1 MGEIKGT
8 TRVCGLIGNPVGH
21 SISPVIHN
29 TLADLCGIDMVYTTF
44 KVEKGAVDTAVKG
57 AYALDILGLNV
68 TVPHKQEVI
77 GTLESVDPL
86 AEAIGAV
93 NTLVRTEHGYKG
105 YNTDIL
111 GLERELEEEQV
122 ELKDSPVILLGA
134 GGAARAIAFLCVS
147 KGAKEVAI
155 LNRTEEKAAV
165 IAEDVNRH
173 LQSKAAY
180 AMKLSDYGKLTG
192 ENYVVIQTTSVGL
205 YPNCDDAVIEDE
217 DFYKR
222 AAVGVDIIYNPA
234 ETKFMKLMKA
244 QGKCTT
250 DHISMAGPWL
260 RFRGHLE
267 NISDNMLMGAVNAF
281 NGETNNVWNRST
293 NTYGTVSGTAKMYKS
308 EGVPSIVVAEENY
321 GEGSSR
327 EHAAMEPRFLNVRV
341 ILAKSFARIHETNLK
356 KQGMLALT
364 FADKADYDKIQEHDL
379 LSVIGLIDFA
389 PGRNLTIVLHHED
402 GTKESFE
409 AQHTYN
415 EQQIAWFRAGSALNA
430 R

>member
-1 MGEIKGT
+1 MAGYKVEICGVNTAALPLLKTEEKELLLKKIKNGDTQARERFINGNLRLVLSIVQRFSQSSENIDDLFQIGCVGMIKAIDNFDISQGVQFSTYAVPMIIGEIK
-8 TRVCGLIGNPVGH
+8 RYLRDSNPVGH

-244 QGKCTT
+244 QGKPAYNGLKMLLYQGVSAFELWN
-250 DHISMAGPWL
+250 DIKISK
-260 RFRGHLE
+260 E
-267 NISDNMLMGAVNAF
+267 NIRKVYENMQ
-281 NGETNNVWNRST
+281 
-293 NTYGTVSGTAKMYKS
+293 
-308 EGVPSIVVAEENY
+308 
-321 GEGSSR
+321 
-327 EHAAMEPRFLNVRV
+327 
-341 ILAKSFARIHETNLK
+341 K
-356 KQGMLALT
+356 KLG
-364 FADKADYDKIQEHDL
+364 
-379 LSVIGLIDFA
+379 
-389 PGRNLTIVLHHED
+389 
-402 GTKESFE
+402 
-409 AQHTYN
+409 
-415 EQQIAWFRAGSALNA
+415 
-430 R
+430 

>member
-1 MGEIKGT
+1 M
-8 TRVCGLIGNPVGH
+8 
-21 SISPVIHN
+21 
-29 TLADLCGIDMVYTTF
+29 
-44 KVEKGAVDTAVKG
+44 
-57 AYALDILGLNV
+57 
-68 TVPHKQEVI
+68 PHKQEVI
-77 GTLESVDPL
+77 GALESVDPL

-192 ENYVVIQTTSVGL
+192 GNYVVIQTTSVGL

-244 QGKCTT
+244 QGKPAYNGLKMLLYQGVSAFELWN
-250 DHISMAGPWL
+250 DMKVSK
-260 RFRGHLE
+260 E
-267 NISDNMLMGAVNAF
+267 NIRKVYENMQ
-281 NGETNNVWNRST
+281 
-293 NTYGTVSGTAKMYKS
+293 
-308 EGVPSIVVAEENY
+308 
-321 GEGSSR
+321 
-327 EHAAMEPRFLNVRV
+327 
-341 ILAKSFARIHETNLK
+341 K
-356 KQGMLALT
+356 KLG
-364 FADKADYDKIQEHDL
+364 
-379 LSVIGLIDFA
+379 
-389 PGRNLTIVLHHED
+389 
-402 GTKESFE
+402 
-409 AQHTYN
+409 
-415 EQQIAWFRAGSALNA
+415 
-430 R
+430 